1 MIFELVRTF
10 KFSFDI
16 SLPLNSSSVFDNILA
31 QSNATFPFP
40 IITTLL
46 EFRLGDNPVKSGL
59 SLYHP
64 TNSED
69 PITPFK
75 NSPLIFRSLSFEA
88 PVAIRTAS

>member
-1 MIFELVRTF
+1 MVRIF
-10 KFSFDI
+10 KFFFDI
-16 SLPLNSSSVFDNILA
+16 SLPLSSSSVFDNILA

-46 EFRLGDNPVKSGL
+46 EFKLVDKLVKSGL
-59 SLYHP
+59 SLYQP

-75 NSPLIFRSLSFEA
+75 DSP
-88 PVAIRTAS
+88 